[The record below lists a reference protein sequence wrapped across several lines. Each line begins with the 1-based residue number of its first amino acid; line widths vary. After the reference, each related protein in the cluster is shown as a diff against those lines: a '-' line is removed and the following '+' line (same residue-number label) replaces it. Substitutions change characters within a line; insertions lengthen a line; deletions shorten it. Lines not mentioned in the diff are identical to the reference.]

1 MHDITDATRERE
13 ISSTSWLQTI
23 TRFPV
28 EGTTIKNKKQKE
40 GSDTVKWTADRASKH
55 AISRIEPS
63 AREEAAMAA
72 EAYLLRVWP
81 EASDGARGKGIETAA
96 PGVYIYERG
105 AVSKQ
110 NPRTSS

>member
-1 MHDITDATRERE
+1 MTQQMRRERE
-13 ISSTSWLQTI
+13 IGSTSWLQPVTQL
-23 TRFPV
+23 PV
-28 EGTTIKNKKQKE
+28 ERTKKTEKE

-96 PGVYIYERG
+96 PGVYI
-105 AVSKQ
+105 
-110 NPRTSS
+110 

>member
-63 AREEAAMAA
+63 AREEAA
-72 EAYLLRVWP
+72 YLLRVWP